1 MKCTAHM
8 QAIRVG
14 VGVRVRVR
22 IRVRVGV
29 RARVRVRVGT
39 AAREQPTIDED
50 DGQVPGVR
58 LGEAV
63 GFEQQ
68 LQRGHL
74 VMQGRD
80 GGGVGER

>member
-1 MKCTAHM
+1 M
-8 QAIRVG
+8 
-14 VGVRVRVR
+14 
-22 IRVRVGV
+22 
-29 RARVRVRVGT
+29 RVGT

-63 GFEQQ
+63 GLEQQ

-74 VMQGRD
+74 VVMPGRD
-80 GGGVGER
+80 GGDIGAR